1 MAVACSPDAAHPT
14 SAEAA
19 EAVAGSGRP
28 NRRRPNNR
36 AAGVAEANND
46 ALTFHYSLPRS
57 VVSLQHL
64 PLALRSSAQNL
75 AHSRLSKRLSP
86 SLAFSRQSLPLHED
100 FKSIPVSRKLP
111 TSRRLFSWER
121 QESFRLEPISA
132 ACAIPPLTR
141 RLRLVRAILQIFVAF
156 VIREPLKLL
165 KNNHDVDAL
174 YSNAV
179 PVD

>member
-19 EAVAGSGRP
+19 EAAACSGRP

-36 AAGVAEANND
+36 AAGVAEEAND
-46 ALTFHYSLPRS
+46 VAATFPNMLPRS

-64 PLALRSSAQNL
+64 PLVLRSSAQNL

-86 SLAFSRQSLPLHED
+86 SLTFSRQSLPLHED

-156 VIREPLKLL
+156 VIREPLKLT
-165 KNNHDVDAL
+165 KKQ
-174 YSNAV
+174 S
-179 PVD
+179 